1 MEIRKLPASAGAEW
15 LLGGF
20 GLLRKAPLS
29 LSLLGA
35 IYGVLTLLVGL
46 SMQRDLTLFLLLEL
60 ALVLLGPILL
70 GGMIYAVREVD
81 NDRAAQP
88 LHLVQGLRD
97 GHWPRLLATLLP
109 QVVAMLLIVL
119 LLAVLVGSQTLTQMA
134 EVVEKAQGQA
144 KPDPALFAAIPFG
157 RIFLWLLLTMAIG
170 ILAGFFTFIGVPEI
184 ALTAN
189 GAWDAMSRSFRACLR
204 NLPAMIVFFILAII
218 AVFAF
223 YFVLLIAGL
232 LVRAVAGD
240 TAMQLVM
247 QMLLM
252 AVMMPVMTGAMY
264 VAWKQMVGDR
274 NGNVIAMPADQLQ
287 A

>member
-1 MEIRKLPASAGAEW
+1 MEIRKLSASAGAEW

-109 QVVAMLLIVL
+109 QLLAMLLIVL

-144 KPDPALFAAIPFG
+144 QPDPALFAAIPFG

-184 ALTAN
+184 ALTAS
-189 GAWDAMSRSFRACLR
+189 GAWDAMFRSFRACLR
-204 NLPAMIVFFILAII
+204 NLPAMIVFFILTII

-223 YFVLLIAGL
+223 YFVLLLAGL

-247 QMLLM
+247 QVLLM

-264 VAWKQMVGDR
+264 VAWKQMTDR
-274 NGNVIAMPADQLQ
+274 AAAPASPADQLQ